1 MGFTPQQARTALAAT
16 DSGVNVQEA
25 LDSLLAAN
33 MVDSEVEQPSRRS
46 RPREPEDLH
55 APSTSRSR
63 TQTPAVDSLAGSGA
77 LNADKILAQATEIG
91 SNLFSR
97 ANAFWKQGK
106 EQVQKAYEEAAKGSA
121 TPPSDGRPK
130 WMQSAPQVEPV
141 STRRAERTLQSDF
154 EYAPN
159 DDLPQST
166 PRERKPSG
174 PNTTTQKYAPSV
186 APSRKD
192 DLASMFSE
200 DTPIYVSPH
209 RRRPGHPSTSARA
222 SPNPTP
228 APTVAAAP
236 PPRRVIQ
243 VDPVSSSALSS
254 CAASRMKGTEKFKLG
269 QFAEAEGAYTS
280 AITCLPPN
288 HALLIVLYT
297 NRAASRLKTGDS
309 GGAAGDCTTALRI
322 MGVSE
327 DLGGI
332 RDLELAVLDGPG
344 VGSIGR
350 LEPKEQ
356 AVKAIQRRA
365 NAFEAMERWERARAD
380 WEKLAGLGWADGKA
394 REEAFRSAKRC
405 RETVVGGSGLTN
417 GDATPASKPKPRSN
431 IHVRREI
438 PPSGEAVRKLQKTA
452 AAQEA
457 EDSLKADLKDSVD
470 ARITAWKSN
479 KENNLRALIAS
490 LENVLWPELGW
501 VKVGMHELVTPSQ
514 VKIRYTKAIAKVH
527 PDKVCPIFRSDVRR
541 TDKDCDSYLQTQLL
555 SSAWLQT
562 QYLRGSVTLG
572 CLSSNRMV
580 LIFLLLFS
588 YSMLSLD
595 YYSRRHNPRKGQI
608 YPTEMVGS
616 TSGMSTNSLCEVK
629 SQVLLLQTIITSNR
643 SNFVEVPFTTLAEP

>member
-33 MVDSEVEQPSRRS
+33 TVDSELEQLPHRSRR
-46 RPREPEDLH
+46 REPEDLH

-63 TQTPAVDSLAGSGA
+63 TQTPTVDLPAGAGA
-77 LNADKILAQATEIG
+77 INADKILAQATEIG

-106 EQVQKAYEEAAKGSA
+106 EQVQKAYEEASKGSA

-130 WMQSAPQVEPV
+130 WMQSAPEVEPV
-141 STRRAERTLQSDF
+141 STRRAERTPQGDF
-154 EYAPN
+154 IYAP
-159 DDLPQST
+159 DGDPSSLPQST

-174 PNTTTQKYAPSV
+174 PNTLTQEYAPSV

-200 DTPIYVSPH
+200 DTPTYVSPH
-209 RRRPGHPSTSARA
+209 RRRVGNPSTSARA
-222 SPNPTP
+222 SPNPTQ

-243 VDPVSSSALSS
+243 VDSVPPSTLSS
-254 CAASRMKGTEKFKLG
+254 CAASRTKGTEKFKLG
-269 QFAEAEGAYTS
+269 QFAEAEAAYTS

-288 HALLIVLYT
+288 HALLIALYT

-344 VGSIGR
+344 VGSMGK
-350 LEPKEQ
+350 LELKEQ

-365 NAFEAMERWERARAD
+365 IAFEAMERWERARVN
-380 WEKLAGLGWADGKA
+380 WERLAGLGWANGKA
-394 REEAFRSAKRC
+394 REEATRSAGRC
-405 RETVVGGSGLTN
+405 RKMVAGGTESGSGVMN
-417 GDATPASKPKPRSN
+417 GDATTASKPKPRSN
-431 IHVRREI
+431 IRVRRDI
-438 PPSGEAVRKLQKTA
+438 LPSGEAVRKLQKAA

-470 ARITAWKSN
+470 ARITSWKGG

-501 VKVGMHELVTPSQ
+501 VKVGMHELVTPCQ

-527 PDKVCPIFRSDVRR
+527 PDKVCPISRYDVRR
-541 TDKDCDSYLQTQLL
+541 TDKRCDSYTQIQLL
-555 SSAWLQT
+555 SSAWLPMRFLQ
-562 QYLRGSVTLG
+562 GSVTLG
-572 CLSSNRMV
+572 CLSSNRMALFFFFPVCCLV
-580 LIFLLLFS
+580 LFYAIIGLLF
-588 YSMLSLD
+588 
-595 YYSRRHNPRKGQI
+595 
-608 YPTEMVGS
+608 PTPLPMEKVNGLPSGERLLGS
-616 TSGMSTNSLCEVK
+616 
-629 SQVLLLQTIITSNR
+629 
-643 SNFVEVPFTTLAEP
+643 